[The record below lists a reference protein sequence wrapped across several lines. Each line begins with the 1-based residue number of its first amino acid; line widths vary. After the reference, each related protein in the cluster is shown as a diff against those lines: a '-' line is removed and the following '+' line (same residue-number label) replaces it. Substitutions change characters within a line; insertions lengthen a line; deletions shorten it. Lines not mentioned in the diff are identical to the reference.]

1 MILTVLAERSLAS
14 FNMQRRLRSC
24 SYSLPHIYA
33 LLRLSN
39 NLEEPPKSSVQ
50 SILSRILVFKGGLA
64 PPRARPMKIPFCLTT
79 ISGTPPR
86 KWLTSKVIPVKDC
99 LIPFHLPPC
108 HVVSAAHSSLG
119 TMLTNHHAMMA
130 QFSLDNSP
138 QCRCSSYRKKHP
150 HIGGVEHPDD
160 GQWHVASPLD
170 ALNVSKRLRFLLG
183 TSAKTQVYPALSSYI
198 NETWAEVQQWAQ
210 RHFVPSVTFQDWK
223 SFVCDQWSQHTTS
236 SRAPLSFDE
245 IKYIRQIRS
254 QRLRCAGSRP
264 CSEPPAPL
272 LLLEDI
278 EEHL

>member
-1 MILTVLAERSLAS
+1 
-14 FNMQRRLRSC
+14 MQRRLRSC

-39 NLEEPPKSSVQ
+39 SLEEPPKSSVQ

-64 PPRARPMKIPFCLTT
+64 PPKARPIKIPFLFHNDFRNATK
-79 ISGTPPR
+79 
-86 KWLTSKVIPVKDC
+86 KWLTSKVIPAKDY

-108 HVVSAAHSSLG
+108 HVVSAARSSFG

-130 QFSLDNSP
+130 QFSWDNPP
-138 QCRCSSYRKKHP
+138 QCRCSSFRKKHP

-183 TSAKTQVYPALSSYI
+183 TSAKTQVYPALSSFV
-198 NETWAEVQQWAQ
+198 NDTCAEIQRWAQ
-210 RHFVPSVTFQDWK
+210 RHFVPNVTFQDWK

-236 SRAPLSFDE
+236 SRARLSFDD
-245 IKYIRQIRS
+245 IKYVKSVLNGFVAQGRDH
-254 QRLRCAGSRP
+254 
-264 CSEPPAPL
+264 APN
-272 LLLEDI
+272 
-278 EEHL
+278 HRTSPVHVFTGRY